1 MTITTNRLT
10 LTTEFPTGIDA
21 LILNQIRRAG
31 EFEMYL
37 CLPDLEH
44 ITKKFTICKENYFA
58 IMEKETNTIVGYLG
72 ISQGLDYWEHEIYI
86 FQEYRRRGYAFETL
100 QAILNALFAGS
111 LQLSSE
117 AEPPVT
123 IGASVRVENIPSQ
136 KLLTKLGFSKEPDS
150 YHLFVMFGEDLG
162 ISEDVILPVVDFTLF
177 RE

>member
-1 MTITTNRLT
+1 MAIITNRLT
-10 LTTEFPTGIDA
+10 LTTDFPTGIDA
-21 LILNQIRRAG
+21 LILKQIRLAN

-44 ITKKFTICKENYFA
+44 ISKEFTICKKNYFA
-58 IMEKETNTIVGYLG
+58 IIENEGNAIVGYLG
-72 ISQGLDYWEHEIYI
+72 FSQGLDYWEPEIYI
-86 FQEYRRRGYAFETL
+86 FQEYRRRGYAFEAL
-100 QAILNALFAGS
+100 QATLTAILDGS

-136 KLLTKLGFSKEPDS
+136 KLLTKLGFSREPDS

-162 ISEDVILPVVDFTLF
+162 ISEDVILPVVDFTLSK
-177 RE
+177 E